1 MGIPEAI
8 LTQLEFL
15 LQLVVA
21 GICGAVIGYERKSR
35 LKEAGVRTHMIV
47 AIGAALI
54 MIVSKYG
61 FSDVLALHG
70 YELDPA
76 RIAAQIVSGI
86 GFLGAGMIFVRKQS
100 VRGLTTA
107 AGIWTTAGVGMAVG
121 AGLYWIGIAATG
133 LVLLVQILLH
143 KNLKWLPS
151 PPVSKRICMEFSESG
166 GAVEYLRR
174 KFSEYGIDVIG
185 LRIGRQENGG
195 MEIDLSV
202 RLPASF
208 DPAVLMTLTEE
219 NPHIT
224 SIEI

>member
-1 MGIPEAI
+1 MGASAYV
-8 LTQLEFL
+8 LTQLGFL
-15 LQLVVA
+15 LQLLVA

-35 LKEAGVRTHMIV
+35 LKEAGMRTHVIV
-47 AIGAALI
+47 ALGAAL
-54 MIVSKYG
+54 MTLVSKYG
-61 FSDVLALHG
+61 FTDVLQLRG
-70 YELDPA
+70 YGLDPS
-76 RIAAQIVSGI
+76 RVAAQIVSGI

-100 VRGLTTA
+100 VKGLTTA
-107 AGIWTTAGVGMAVG
+107 AGIWTTAGVGMAIG

-143 KNLKWLPS
+143 KNFRWLPA
-151 PPVSKRICMEFSESG
+151 PPVSKRICVEFSESG

-185 LRIGRQENGG
+185 LRIGRKESGG
-195 MEIDLSV
+195 LEIDLFV

-219 NPHIT
+219 NPRIT